1 MTPREVA
8 QKQAEEAM
16 DGFIFWS
23 KKAALWSA
31 LFLCVVALFV
41 IGGGIRVVFV
51 VSAVYIIIVVML
63 AIVTNL

>member
-31 LFLCVVALFV
+31 LFLCVV
-41 IGGGIRVVFV
+41 VFACNNGV
-51 VSAVYIIIVVML
+51 ETGEGKTGSQYNGEVYSPRI
-63 AIVTNL
+63 N